1 MTLYAIDDLGDAWRA
16 TREFLTPP
24 SAKRWLAL
32 AVIVFFVAGSGTA
45 SPTGIWNVG
54 TDPTAVDPDP
64 APDLEPVLDELV
76 GWLLGNLGIVAG
88 VLAAVLVVTLGIA
101 LLGALMEFVFV
112 QSLRTG
118 DVRLREYARRY
129 LGKGVRLFG
138 FRLALWAVTLLI
150 VGGAIAGAVLA
161 LGVEP
166 TLLVALAAL
175 ALVGGAVLVVVSLVD
190 SFTTEFV
197 VAIML
202 VADCGV
208 LGGWRRL
215 WSALVAEWKQ
225 YLAYAVAAFL
235 LKLVAG
241 LLVSAAVGVL
251 AVLVAIPFAVLGVG
265 LFVASGGL
273 GPVVLVGVG
282 ALVLAYAAVV
292 LLILAIVL
300 VPVESYLRYYA
311 LFVLGDTDADLD
323 PIPERRAAVRA
334 AVDEAP
340 SA

>member
-1 MTLYAIDDLGDAWRA
+1 MALYAIDDLGDALAA

-24 SAKRWLAL
+24 SARRWLVLAL
-32 AVIVFFVAGSGTA
+32 IVFFVAGSGTA
-45 SPTGIWNVG
+45 SPTGVWNAG
-54 TDPTAVDPDP
+54 TDPDAVDPGP
-64 APDLEPVLDELV
+64 GPDLEPALDALL
-76 GWLLGNLGIVAG
+76 GWLAENLALVAG
-88 VLAAVLVVTLGIA
+88 VLAAVLVLALGFA

-112 QSLRTG
+112 QSLRT
-118 DVRLREYARRY
+118 DAVRLRGYAGRY

-138 FRLALWAVTLLI
+138 FRLALGIVTLLI
-150 VGGAIAGAVLA
+150 VGSVIAVAVLA
-161 LGVEP
+161 LGGEP
-166 TLLVALAAL
+166 GLLVPLAAL
-175 ALVGGAVLVVVSLVD
+175 ALVAGAVLLLVSLVD

-202 VADCGV
+202 VHDCGV

-215 WSALVAEWKQ
+215 WPALVAEWEQ
-225 YLAYAVAAFL
+225 YLAYAVAAFV

-241 LLVSAAVGVL
+241 FVVSAAVGLL
-251 AVLVAIPFAVLGVG
+251 AVPVAIPFAALGVG
-265 LFVASGGL
+265 LFVASGSL
-273 GPVVLVGVG
+273 GPVVLVGIG
-282 ALVLAYAAVV
+282 ALALGFAAVV
-292 LLILAIVL
+292 LVVLAIVL

-334 AVDEAP
+334 VGDEAS